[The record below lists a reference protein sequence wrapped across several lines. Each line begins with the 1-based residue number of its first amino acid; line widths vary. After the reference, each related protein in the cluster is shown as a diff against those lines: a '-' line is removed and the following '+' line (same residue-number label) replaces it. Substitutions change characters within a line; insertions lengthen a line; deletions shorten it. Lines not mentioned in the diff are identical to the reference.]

1 MRKPKP
7 GKSLADI
14 NPDVAAMAD
23 GWDPKTVSASTHKK
37 LPWKCQLGHKWEG
50 AVSNRNA
57 IGVGCPICSNQQLLV
72 GFNDL
77 ATTHP
82 EIALQADGWDPK
94 TVIRG
99 SNKKFQWRCSL
110 GHIWMAQANDR
121 VQGKGC
127 PFCAGNSVW
136 VGFNDLVT
144 TQPELAKEAHG
155 WDPTTV
161 SSRSGKKIEWKC
173 SEGHVYTSRV
183 AARTAGRG
191 CSVCSNNKIIIG
203 INDLATTHPVLG
215 TQADGWDPTMIVSGN
230 RQLLPWKCPGGHKWK
245 ARVSHRANGVGC
257 PVCSNKLVVPG
268 INDLATTHP
277 ELASQ
282 ANPDD
287 AQTVTVGS
295 GTKIRWQC
303 PDGHDF
309 VASPANR
316 RRGEG
321 CPICSN
327 HQVLQGFND
336 LASFNPEL
344 AAQACGWDPTTVTR
358 FSNKR
363 LQWKCERGHV
373 WSAVVA
379 ERQNGHGC
387 QYCSGRDLLVGFNDL
402 RTTHPALAAQANGW
416 DSATVTARSGLV
428 KKWLCKEGHTWTVKV
443 NVRVSGKGCP
453 YCSRTRVWAGFN
465 DLATTRPHLA
475 AEAHGW
481 DPTKVSRGS
490 GLKLEW
496 KCKLGHLY
504 TAAVGE
510 RVRGSNCPF
519 CAGQR
524 VKPGFNDFATIHPQL
539 AIEADGWDPTTVP
552 QWSVQMMKWQCPEGH
567 RYKAR
572 IGNRSNGRGCP
583 ACAKSG
589 FDQTKDGYLY
599 LLEHEDWEM
608 FQIGISN
615 VPEQRLNTHSIYGWK
630 ALELRG
636 PMEGFLT
643 RSLESAMLRAL
654 KDRGAVFANKTRA
667 ARFDGWTEAWM
678 KDSLHISGINELL
691 GFVYED
697 D

>member
-1 MRKPKP
+1 
-7 GKSLADI
+7 
-14 NPDVAAMAD
+14 
-23 GWDPKTVSASTHKK
+23 
-37 LPWKCQLGHKWEG
+37 
-50 AVSNRNA
+50 
-57 IGVGCPICSNQQLLV
+57 
-72 GFNDL
+72 
-77 ATTHP
+77 
-82 EIALQADGWDPK
+82 
-94 TVIRG
+94 
-99 SNKKFQWRCSL
+99 
-110 GHIWMAQANDR
+110 
-121 VQGKGC
+121 
-127 PFCAGNSVW
+127 
-136 VGFNDLVT
+136 
-144 TQPELAKEAHG
+144 
-155 WDPTTV
+155 
-161 SSRSGKKIEWKC
+161 
-173 SEGHVYTSRV
+173 
-183 AARTAGRG
+183 
-191 CSVCSNNKIIIG
+191 
-203 INDLATTHPVLG
+203 
-215 TQADGWDPTMIVSGN
+215 
-230 RQLLPWKCPGGHKWK
+230 
-245 ARVSHRANGVGC
+245 
-257 PVCSNKLVVPG
+257 
-268 INDLATTHP
+268 
-277 ELASQ
+277 
-282 ANPDD
+282 
-287 AQTVTVGS
+287 
-295 GTKIRWQC
+295 
-303 PDGHDF
+303 
-309 VASPANR
+309 
-316 RRGEG
+316 
-321 CPICSN
+321 
-327 HQVLQGFND
+327 
-336 LASFNPEL
+336 
-344 AAQACGWDPTTVTR
+344 
-358 FSNKR
+358 
-363 LQWKCERGHV
+363 
-373 WSAVVA
+373 
-379 ERQNGHGC
+379 
-387 QYCSGRDLLVGFNDL
+387 
-402 RTTHPALAAQANGW
+402 
-416 DSATVTARSGLV
+416 
-428 KKWLCKEGHTWTVKV
+428 V